1 MRINPQR
8 QYPIQIIKCNTSRR
22 KQKQKPTP
30 VLARNQ
36 PANQIK
42 KDKGHLQSEKV
53 KLHHQFKS
61 FFASLPQK
69 KTAIFN
75 TSIRVLPSSYK
86 SPQNIGVPYFFSCY
100 GEHSTKKKIL

>member
-8 QYPIQIIKCNTSRR
+8 QYPIQIIKCHTSRR

-69 KTAIFN
+69 LQF
-75 TSIRVLPSSYK
+75 SIPGFGYYPLHINHLKNRCPLLL
-86 SPQNIGVPYFFSCY
+86 FMLWR
-100 GEHSTKKKIL
+100 T